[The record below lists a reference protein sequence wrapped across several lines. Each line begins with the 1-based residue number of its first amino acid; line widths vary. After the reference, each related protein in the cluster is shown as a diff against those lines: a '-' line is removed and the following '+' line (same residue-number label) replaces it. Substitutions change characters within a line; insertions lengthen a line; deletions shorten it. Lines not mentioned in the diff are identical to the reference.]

1 MRSGMENSVKFRYPD
16 YYDRFTCIA
25 DRCEDTCCA
34 GWEIDIDDASYEF
47 YMGIEGEFGRELR
60 NHIKEYE
67 GQEDVYERHGFILGD
82 NRRCPFLDE
91 KNLCVIYR
99 RLGEEALC
107 DVCTDTP
114 RNYLEYGGAR
124 EVSLSASCAEAGRLI
139 YGSEEP
145 VAFIEKEIEGELEFQ
160 ESEEDLLLAEQV
172 RWARDE
178 AIRILQNRKV
188 PVEERICAYL
198 AFAEEVQKRLNEDAA
213 TDLHKIDVEPYFQY
227 STKVDKETE
236 EKGMTS
242 FLQRMRTFTQLESIS
257 GEWEEMLRL
266 LQKRYIDP
274 AGGAGRYRQERE
286 AFDRELK
293 RQNREFEKEHLM
305 VYYSFLCLARCVD
318 DYDFLGKAKLAVVS
332 FLMIRD
338 MDTAWYG
345 EHGGIYTK
353 EDRVKTARIYA
364 KEVEH
369 SQNNLEFLAD
379 EFIFEEAYTPEN
391 LRASLTIV

>member
-1 MRSGMENSVKFRYPD
+1 MDKKELTSLIKQ
-16 YYDRFTCIA
+16 IA
-25 DRCEDTCCA
+25 DCR
-34 GWEIDIDDASYEF
+34 G
-47 YMGIEGEFGRELR
+47 
-60 NHIKEYE
+60 
-67 GQEDVYERHGFILGD
+67 
-82 NRRCPFLDE
+82 
-91 KNLCVIYR
+91 
-99 RLGEEALC
+99 
-107 DVCTDTP
+107 
-114 RNYLEYGGAR
+114 
-124 EVSLSASCAEAGRLI
+124 VS
-139 YGSEEP
+139 GSEEP

-160 ESEEDLLLAEQV
+160 ESEEELLLAEQV

-242 FLQRMRTFTQLESIS
+242 FLQRMKTFTQLESIS